1 MGLTMNEAIIGID
14 LGGTRLRAARFD
26 RELNLLAR
34 DEVLTHAEQG
44 PHETIDRMKLMISE
58 MLPTDGTRVSGIGI
72 SAPGPSNPYT
82 GVVVAPP
89 NLPGWIDIPLVKIL
103 EDAFGVP
110 VYLGNDANVA
120 ALAEVARGS
129 ALHARDAIFITV
141 STGIGGG
148 VVTDGR
154 LLLGREGLGAEVGH
168 MIMIVEGGRV
178 STLEKEAAGPA
189 LARQARARLE
199 GGEAS
204 IMRDMVNGDLSLI
217 DGKVVG
223 TAAVQGDQVALSI
236 VQRAGRLL
244 GLGMV
249 TLLHVF
255 NPEYLVFG
263 GGVSNI
269 GELLFAPMRETMRE
283 NVISQAYIEGLKV
296 ERALL
301 GDNVSLVGAGALVI
315 TKGGIEDV
323 TQAMEKLEGE

>member
-1 MGLTMNEAIIGID
+1 MNEVIIGID

-26 RELNLLAR
+26 RELNLLVR

-44 PHETIDRMKLMISE
+44 PHETIERMKQMITE
-58 MLPTDGTRVSGIGI
+58 MLPTDGTRVGGIGI

-89 NLPGWIDIPLVKIL
+89 NLPGWINIPLVKML
-103 EDAFGVP
+103 EDTFHVP

-120 ALAEVARGS
+120 ALAEVARG
-129 ALHARDAIFITV
+129 AAPNARDAIFITV

-168 MIMIVEGGRV
+168 MIMIVEEGRV

-189 LARQARARLE
+189 LARQARARIE

-204 IMRDMVNGDLSLI
+204 IMRDMVNGDLSRI

-223 TAAVQGDQVALSI
+223 IAAGQGDKLAVAI
-236 VQRAGRLL
+236 VQRAGRIL
-244 GLGMV
+244 GMGMV

-263 GGVSNI
+263 GGV
-269 GELLFAPMRETMRE
+269 GTMGDLLVDPMREGMRE
-283 NVISQAYIEGLKV
+283 NVISPAYIDGLKV
-296 ERALL
+296 EMALL
-301 GDNVSLVGAGALVI
+301 GDNVSLVGAAALVI

-323 TQAMEKLEGE
+323 TAAMAKLEGE